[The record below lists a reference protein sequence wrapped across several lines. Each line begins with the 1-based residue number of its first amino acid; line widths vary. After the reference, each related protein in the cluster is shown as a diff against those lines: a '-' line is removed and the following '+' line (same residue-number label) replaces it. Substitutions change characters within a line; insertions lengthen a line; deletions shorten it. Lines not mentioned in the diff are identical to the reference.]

1 MGENIIR
8 ASSTLREEDME
19 TIKDWDMKLEVVK
32 TRKGVLLHR
41 ITLSEDH
48 FFLEQNPLKESKYGV
63 AYRRIKEKYPEF
75 YMFWEIKKG
84 RYTGKLIA
92 GAILDKEEIDLFIT
106 DILQS
111 EEFKNYEDV
120 REEIED

>member
-1 MGENIIR
+1 
-8 ASSTLREEDME
+8 ME

-41 ITLSEDH
+41 ITLGEDH